1 MEKTDYTV
9 LNMMSG
15 EYWEGK
21 ALNAKEAYTH
31 IVIKPNDTTVLNY
44 GSSYQLTSVKE
55 W

>member
-9 LNMMSG
+9 LNMMTG
-15 EYWEGK
+15 ESWTGK

-31 IVIKPNDTTVLNY
+31 IVIKPNDTTVLRYGLNY
-44 GSSYQLTSVKE
+44 RLSSTKE